1 MGLLSRT
8 ALGFLSLSAAF
19 AGTASAV
26 ESFRKPTVAFAAG
39 NGTLL
44 ASRSSPVQIHA
55 DAADW
60 PGVLRAAHD
69 LAIDFGR
76 VTGVNGTLTASGTAT
91 FNSSMILNV
100 TGINNDWSVGSNGT
114 RYSTSSGAGTIIIG
128 TIGNS
133 SLIDGMIA
141 SGNLDVSAVEGQWE
155 AYVSTFVENVG
166 NGTGSA
172 LVIAGKIRTFEQKLH
187 MLNIRRKRPP
197 WCYIR
202 CLRCFRANWC
212 IAMVLDG
219 GCASQVARL
228 HLRSQDDQDSEDPL
242 RQIPRIF
249 HQ

>member
-1 MGLLSRT
+1 LGSGVRISSRRAAVELGGKAALVLRLHITTMELLSRT
-8 ALGFLSLSAAF
+8 ALGFLTLSAAF

-44 ASRSSPVQIHA
+44 ASKSSPVQIHA

-76 VTGVNGTLTASGTAT
+76 VTGVNGTLTATGTAT
-91 FNSSMILNV
+91 ANSSMIFNV
-100 TGINNDWSVGSNGT
+100 TGINNDWSVGSSGNGSS
-114 RYSTSSGAGTIIIG
+114 STSGAGTIIVG

-141 SGNLDVSAVEGQWE
+141 SGKLDVSAIEGEWE

-172 LVIAGKIRTFEQKLH
+172 LVIAGKIR
-187 MLNIRRKRPP
+187 
-197 WCYIR
+197 
-202 CLRCFRANWC
+202 
-212 IAMVLDG
+212 
-219 GCASQVARL
+219 S
-228 HLRSQDDQDSEDPL
+228 
-242 RQIPRIF
+242 PRMNVTY
-249 HQ
+249 